1 MRRLLGYEPVLT
13 CYALSSAF
21 VAAAVWATA
30 YISDHYSIQWLTLPV
45 ILAIWYFALWN
56 VRLLTKR
63 VSSHRAEINDS
74 WLVEAVDHELIME
87 IPPEPEERHL
97 FYKGL
102 IARSPRE
109 LMKENGVHY
118 HGFSGFNGFFE

>member
-74 WLVEAVDHELIME
+74 
-87 IPPEPEERHL
+87 
-97 FYKGL
+97 
-102 IARSPRE
+102 
-109 LMKENGVHY
+109 
-118 HGFSGFNGFFE
+118 

>member
-1 MRRLLGYEPVLT
+1 M
-13 CYALSSAF
+13 
-21 VAAAVWATA
+21 
-30 YISDHYSIQWLTLPV
+30 
-45 ILAIWYFALWN
+45 
-56 VRLLTKR
+56 
-63 VSSHRAEINDS
+63 
-74 WLVEAVDHELIME
+74 EAVDHELIME